1 MNRAQ
6 RRLKARLEHVNAED
20 AKRQLVHEAAEKAIK
35 KLQRTE
41 DEFRKE
47 EDMRT
52 IAIYACSILAV
63 RRAFGFGQSRCV
75 KYIQTIDEIA
85 GELSSG
91 KMTYDEL
98 CKTIEDEIGIIIDP
112 GEEEQ

>member
-6 RRLKARLEHVNAED
+6 RRLKARLERVSAED
-20 AKRQLVHEAAEKAIK
+20 AKRQLVHEAAEKAVK

-41 DEFRKE
+41 DDFRKE

-52 IAIYACSILAV
+52 ITIYACSVLAV
-63 RRAFGFGQSRCV
+63 RRAFGFGQARCV
-75 KYIQTIDEIA
+75 KYLQAIDEIA

-91 KMTYDEL
+91 ALTYDEL
-98 CKTIEDEIGIIIDP
+98 CKTIEDEIGVIIDP
-112 GEEEQ
+112 REEER